1 MSYQLTILGCSSAIP
16 TIDKNPTAQL
26 LNANERFFLIDCAE
40 GTQVQLR
47 KYKIK
52 FQKINRVFISHL
64 HGDHYFGLIGLI
76 SSMNLLGRDKELHI
90 YAHQKLKSIIDIQL
104 DVASTELCYPLF
116 FHPITP
122 DIDEVLFEDKKIRIS
137 TFPLNHGIDCNGFLF
152 QEKLSPRKLLS
163 EKVKEYNIPI
173 DKLKEI
179 KQGSDFISADGK
191 KIKNTEI
198 TKENRIPNSY
208 AFCSDTKYHE
218 ELIEKIKDV
227 KLLYH
232 ETTFMKDRS
241 VRADETNHSTTIDA
255 ANIANLSSAKN
266 LLIGHFSQR
275 YQDEDLLLKEV
286 KSIFNKAMIA
296 SEGLIIDFSDL

>member
-152 QEKLSPRKLLS
+152 EEKLSPRKLLS

-232 ETTFMKDRS
+232 ETTFIKDKS

>member
-1 MSYQLTILGCSSAIP
+1 MSYQLTILGCSSALP

-47 KYKIK
+47 KHKIK
-52 FQKINRVFISHL
+52 FQKISRIFISHL

-76 SSMNLLGRDKELHI
+76 SSMHLLGREKELHI
-90 YAHQKLKSIIDIQL
+90 YAHQKLKLIIDIQL

-152 QEKLSPRKLLS
+152 EEKLSPRKLLS
-163 EKVKEYNIPI
+163 EKVREYIIPI